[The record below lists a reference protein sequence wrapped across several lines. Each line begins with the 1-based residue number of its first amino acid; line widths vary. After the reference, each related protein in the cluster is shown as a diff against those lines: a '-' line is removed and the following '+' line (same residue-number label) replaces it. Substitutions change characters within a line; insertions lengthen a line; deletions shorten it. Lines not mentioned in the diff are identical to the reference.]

1 MNTVDM
7 ANDLINRAKNLQE
20 FVVTTAVPEDFRFN
34 GTIPFDMQIT
44 EGEIYAKVYGIDF
57 NEAVSIFD
65 KWLETCK

>member
-20 FVVTTAVPEDFRFN
+20 FVVTTTVPEDFRFN
-34 GTIPFDMQIT
+34 GVIPFDL
-44 EGEIYAKVYGIDF
+44 EIKENVIYGKVYGIDF
-57 NEAVSIFD
+57 DEAVCTFD